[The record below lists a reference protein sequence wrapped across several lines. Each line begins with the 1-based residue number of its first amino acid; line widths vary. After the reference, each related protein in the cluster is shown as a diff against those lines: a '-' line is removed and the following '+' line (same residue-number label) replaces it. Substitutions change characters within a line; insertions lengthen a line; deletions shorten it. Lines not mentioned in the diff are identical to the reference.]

1 MNMQRNVRNLQCNTR
16 GGMDDYAPTNLLE
29 EALKLT
35 DALIGDF
42 PDLQEELT
50 NIRERLNEQLANFS

>member
-1 MNMQRNVRNLQCNTR
+1 
-16 GGMDDYAPTNLLE
+16 MDDYAPTNLLE